1 MPTSVPGQFLQLVAG
16 ANTFFPLG
24 PWGWLFFGFWRF
36 FAVLGQLA
44 CNHSATMARGAWCPQ
59 KCGAWAAR
67 SPQMGTQGPAGGGM
81 HGVGAKMPISSIW
94 TVGILKKLSP
104 TELRTEKY
112 F

>member
-59 KCGAWAAR
+59 KYGAWAAR
-67 SPQMGTQGPAGGGM
+67 SPQMGTQGLAGGGM
-81 HGVGAKMPISSIW
+81 AWVPKCQFLQFGLLGFLACNVA
-94 TVGILKKLSP
+94 LALA
-104 TELRTEKY
+104 
-112 F
+112 